1 MAVEKYNTLWRK
13 SLAIGI
19 LPFAALGVAGCDNSE
34 PVEEPAAE
42 EEVVEETT
50 AATPAATPTGDTLT
64 TEGEEDTLADEEV
77 VEEDPTGAA
86 MEEEA
91 G

>member
-1 MAVEKYNTLWRK
+1 MAVEKYNAFCRK

-34 PVEEPAAE
+34 PAEEPAAE
-42 EEVVEETT
+42 EEVVEED
-50 AATPAATPTGDTLT
+50 PAATGDTLNE
-64 TEGEEDTLADEEV
+64 EGEDDTLADEEV
-77 VEEDPTGAA
+77 VEEDAA
-86 MEEEA
+86 AEEEPV

>member
-1 MAVEKYNTLWRK
+1 MAVEKYNAFWRK

-34 PVEEPAAE
+34 PAEEDTVAD
-42 EEVVEETT
+42 EEVVEED
-50 AATPAATPTGDTLT
+50 PAATGDTLT
-64 TEGEEDTLADEEV
+64 SEGEEDTLADEEV
-77 VEEDPTGAA
+77 VEEDATGGATDGET
-86 MEEEA
+86 M